1 MNTDF
6 KTFTIE
12 SRVTRIETVS
22 ITAKS
27 RKEAL
32 KIAEENT
39 SFNWQVVKD
48 EERQL
53 VSIS

>member
-1 MNTDF
+1 MR
-6 KTFTIE
+6 TFIIE
-12 SRVTRIETVS
+12 SRVTRIET
-22 ITAKS
+22 IEIMAHN

-32 KIAEENT
+32 NKAEDKTFAN
-39 SFNWQVVKD
+39 NWEETHP